1 MGGVAEWTMATVL
14 KTVNPQ
20 GFVGSNPTPSA
31 MFFVPE
37 TPAESAAATG
47 DYEGALR
54 ALTDA
59 GFKTVTDDSLI
70 VHLSGVPFIRS
81 ILQSTPTSAGCPTDK
96 SP

>member
-37 TPAESAAATG
+37 TPALTLDDLFEESLKRFMLE
-47 DYEGALR
+47 D
-54 ALTDA
+54 
-59 GFKTVTDDSLI
+59 FQ
-70 VHLSGVPFIRS
+70 IRP
-81 ILQSTPTSAGCPTDK
+81 STTMEPS
-96 SP
+96 S

>member
-31 MFFVPE
+31 MFVVPE

-47 DYEGALR
+47 DYDGALR

-70 VHLSGVPFIRS
+70 VHHVHRTVYPGN
-81 ILQSTPTSAGCPTDK
+81 STIDAQVGRLPNG
-96 SP
+96 